1 MKRYKRKKN
10 NDFNLNLA
18 VVLIGAMILVCFLA
32 GCAEPAPI
40 IKEVKVQ
47 TPCEVESIPTEPREI
62 DLQNSSISA
71 KMDYIKAILIYAKE
85 IRPIMRDCVRQ
96 KRIKAKDSAK

>member
-1 MKRYKRKKN
+1 MKRKYNKRKN
-10 NDFNLNLA
+10 NDFSLNLA
-18 VVLIGAMILVCFLA
+18 IALLGIMILVIFLV
-32 GCAEPAPI
+32 GCAEPQPI

-47 TPCEVESIPTEPREI
+47 TPCEVETIPTEPREI

-85 IRPIMRDCVRQ
+85 IRPIMRDCV
-96 KRIKAKDSAK
+96 KRKKIKAKNE

>member
-1 MKRYKRKKN
+1 MKRKYNKRKSK
-10 NDFNLNLA
+10 DFSLNLA
-18 VVLIGAMILVCFLA
+18 IVLIGIMILVCFFV
-32 GCAEPAPI
+32 GCAEPQPI

-47 TPCEVESIPTEPREI
+47 TPCEVESIPAEPREI

-85 IRPIMRDCVRQ
+85 IRPIMRDCV
-96 KRIKAKDSAK
+96 KRKKIKAKNE

>member
-1 MKRYKRKKN
+1 MKRKYNKRKN
-10 NDFNLNLA
+10 NDFSLNLA
-18 VVLIGAMILVCFLA
+18 IALLGIMILVIFLA
-32 GCAEPAPI
+32 GCAEPQPI

-47 TPCEVESIPTEPREI
+47 TPCEVETIPTEPREI

-85 IRPIMRDCVRQ
+85 IRPIMRDCV
-96 KRIKAKDSAK
+96 KRKKIKAKNE

>member
-1 MKRYKRKKN
+1 MKRKYNKRKN
-10 NDFNLNLA
+10 NDFSLNLA
-18 VVLIGAMILVCFLA
+18 IALLGIMILVIFLA
-32 GCAEPAPI
+32 GCAEPQPI

-85 IRPIMRDCVRQ
+85 IRPIMRDCV
-96 KRIKAKDSAK
+96 KRKKIKAKNE

>member
-1 MKRYKRKKN
+1 MKRKYNKRKNK
-10 NDFNLNLA
+10 DFGLNIAIAL
-18 VVLIGAMILVCFLA
+18 LGIMILAIFLA
-32 GCAEPAPI
+32 GCAEPQPI
-40 IKEVKVQ
+40 IKEVKVE

-85 IRPIMRDCVRQ
+85 IRPIMRDCV
-96 KRIKAKDSAK
+96 KRKKIKAKNE

>member
-1 MKRYKRKKN
+1 MKRKYNKRKN

-18 VVLIGAMILVCFLA
+18 IALLGIMILVIFLA
-32 GCAEPAPI
+32 GCAEPQPI

-85 IRPIMRDCVRQ
+85 IRPIMRDCV
-96 KRIKAKDSAK
+96 KRKKIKAKNE

>member
-1 MKRYKRKKN
+1 MKRKYNKRKS
-10 NDFNLNLA
+10 NDFSLNLA
-18 VVLIGAMILVCFLA
+18 IALIGIMILVCFFV
-32 GCAEPAPI
+32 GCAEPQPI
-40 IKEVKVQ
+40 IKEVKVE

-85 IRPIMRDCVRQ
+85 IRPIMRDCV
-96 KRIKAKDSAK
+96 KRKKIKAKNE

>member
-1 MKRYKRKKN
+1 MKRKYNKRKNK
-10 NDFNLNLA
+10 DFGLNIAIAL
-18 VVLIGAMILVCFLA
+18 LGIMILVIFLA
-32 GCAEPAPI
+32 GCAEPQPI
-40 IKEVKVQ
+40 IKEVKVE

-85 IRPIMRDCVRQ
+85 IRPIMRDCV
-96 KRIKAKDSAK
+96 KRKKIKAKNE

>member
-1 MKRYKRKKN
+1 MKRKYNKRKN
-10 NDFNLNLA
+10 NDFGLNIAIAL
-18 VVLIGAMILVCFLA
+18 LGIMILVIFLA
-32 GCAEPAPI
+32 GCAEPQPI

-71 KMDYIKAILIYAKE
+71 KMDYIKQILIYAKE
-85 IRPIMRDCVRQ
+85 IRPIMRDCV
-96 KRIKAKDSAK
+96 KRKKIKAKNE

>member
-1 MKRYKRKKN
+1 MKRKYNKRKS
-10 NDFNLNLA
+10 NDFGLNLA
-18 VVLIGAMILVCFLA
+18 IALLGIMILVIFLA
-32 GCAEPAPI
+32 GCAEPQPI

-85 IRPIMRDCVRQ
+85 IRPIMRDCV
-96 KRIKAKDSAK
+96 KRKKIKAKHE

>member
-1 MKRYKRKKN
+1 MKRKYNKRKN
-10 NDFNLNLA
+10 NDFSLNLA
-18 VVLIGAMILVCFLA
+18 IALLGIMILVIFLA
-32 GCAEPAPI
+32 GCAEPQPI
-40 IKEVKVQ
+40 IKEVKVE

-85 IRPIMRDCVRQ
+85 IRPIMRDCV
-96 KRIKAKDSAK
+96 KRKKIKAKNE

>member
-1 MKRYKRKKN
+1 MKRKYNKRKN
-10 NDFNLNLA
+10 NDFGLNMAIAL
-18 VVLIGAMILVCFLA
+18 LGIMILVIFLA
-32 GCAEPAPI
+32 GCAEPQPI

-85 IRPIMRDCVRQ
+85 IRPIMRDCV
-96 KRIKAKDSAK
+96 KRKKIKAKNE

>member
-1 MKRYKRKKN
+1 MKRKYNKRKN
-10 NDFNLNLA
+10 NDFSLNLA
-18 VVLIGAMILVCFLA
+18 IALLGIMILVCFFV
-32 GCAEPAPI
+32 GCAEPQPI

-85 IRPIMRDCVRQ
+85 IRPIMRDCV
-96 KRIKAKDSAK
+96 KRKNIKAKNE

>member
-1 MKRYKRKKN
+1 MKRKYNKR

-18 VVLIGAMILVCFLA
+18 IALLGIMILVIFLA
-32 GCAEPAPI
+32 GCAEPQPI

-85 IRPIMRDCVRQ
+85 IRAIV
-96 KRIKAKDSAK
+96 

>member
-1 MKRYKRKKN
+1 MKRKYNKRKN
-10 NDFNLNLA
+10 NDFGLNIAIAL
-18 VVLIGAMILVCFLA
+18 LGIMILVIFLA
-32 GCAEPAPI
+32 GCAEPQPI
-40 IKEVKVQ
+40 IKEVKVE

-85 IRPIMRDCVRQ
+85 IRPIMRDCV
-96 KRIKAKDSAK
+96 KRKKIKAKNE

>member
-1 MKRYKRKKN
+1 MKRKYNKRKNK
-10 NDFNLNLA
+10 DFSLNLA
-18 VVLIGAMILVCFLA
+18 IVLIGIMILVCFFV
-32 GCAEPAPI
+32 GCAEPQPI
-40 IKEVKVQ
+40 IKEVKVE

-85 IRPIMRDCVRQ
+85 IRPIMRDCV
-96 KRIKAKDSAK
+96 KRKKIKAKNE

>member
-1 MKRYKRKKN
+1 MKRKYNKRKN
-10 NDFNLNLA
+10 NDFGLNIA
-18 VVLIGAMILVCFLA
+18 IVLLGIMILVIFLA
-32 GCAEPAPI
+32 GCAEPQPI

-85 IRPIMRDCVRQ
+85 IRPIMRDCV
-96 KRIKAKDSAK
+96 KRKKIKAKNE